1 MWSRIRGQADRSVA
15 RHSNDKVV
23 RPADQSNASSAGG
36 GGLSTRCHVFVQFLS
51 AKAGHLP
58 GGNRGWDAGC
68 GSVLKFWEGL
78 PMRQTGGSRT
88 TARGREMMTV
98 SAISAASLSQSV
110 LASSDSNQL
119 QQALQSLQSSIT
131 SGDLNGAQSAFEVLQ
146 TLNQGLATAS
156 GNSGSSNSQISAS
169 SQISSDL
176 TALGSALS
184 SGNLST
190 AQSAF
195 TTVKNDLN
203 NSGSPS
209 LANETDAASQ
219 AVQTVGELLSTLNVN
234 SSSASI
240 SDSTTSVLE
249 RVYGTSGGLNVQ
261 A

>member
-23 RPADQSNASSAGG
+23 RPADEWNASSAGG

-51 AKAGHLP
+51 AKAP
-58 GGNRGWDAGC
+58 TRGNRGWDAGC

>member
-1 MWSRIRGQADRSVA
+1 
-15 RHSNDKVV
+15 
-23 RPADQSNASSAGG
+23 
-36 GGLSTRCHVFVQFLS
+36 
-51 AKAGHLP
+51 
-58 GGNRGWDAGC
+58 
-68 GSVLKFWEGL
+68 
-78 PMRQTGGSRT
+78 
-88 TARGREMMTV
+88 MMTV

-146 TLNQGLATAS
+146 TLNQGLTTAS
-156 GNSGSSNSQISAS
+156 GNSGSSNSQGSAS
-169 SQISSDL
+169 FQISSDL
-176 TALGSALS
+176 TALSSALS

-249 RVYGTSGGLNVQ
+249 RVYGTSGGLNVLG
-261 A
+261 

>member
-1 MWSRIRGQADRSVA
+1 
-15 RHSNDKVV
+15 
-23 RPADQSNASSAGG
+23 
-36 GGLSTRCHVFVQFLS
+36 
-51 AKAGHLP
+51 
-58 GGNRGWDAGC
+58 
-68 GSVLKFWEGL
+68 
-78 PMRQTGGSRT
+78 
-88 TARGREMMTV
+88 MMTV
-98 SAISAASLSQSV
+98 SAISAASLSQHV

-146 TLNQGLATAS
+146 TLNQGLTTAS
-156 GNSGSSNSQISAS
+156 GNSSSQISAS

-195 TTVKNDLN
+195 TTVKNDFN
-203 NSGSPS
+203 NSASPS
-209 LANETDAASQ
+209 LTNETNAASQ
-219 AVQTVGELLSTLNVN
+219 AVQTVSELLSSLNVN

>member
-51 AKAGHLP
+51 AKAP
-58 GGNRGWDAGC
+58 TRGNRGWDAGC

-156 GNSGSSNSQISAS
+156 GNSGSSNSQITAS

>member
-51 AKAGHLP
+51 AKAP
-58 GGNRGWDAGC
+58 TRGNRGWDAGC

>member
-1 MWSRIRGQADRSVA
+1 
-15 RHSNDKVV
+15 
-23 RPADQSNASSAGG
+23 
-36 GGLSTRCHVFVQFLS
+36 
-51 AKAGHLP
+51 
-58 GGNRGWDAGC
+58 
-68 GSVLKFWEGL
+68 
-78 PMRQTGGSRT
+78 
-88 TARGREMMTV
+88 MMTV
-98 SAISAASLSQSV
+98 SAISAASLSQDVLGQHV